1 MDASRLLAIALALL
15 MAMVTLSACSDEG
28 GNAQSKGGVPT
39 VATSSYALA
48 YVAQAVGGDEVVV
61 EDLSSTSGH
70 AHNLELSPAQV
81 QRLGSSD
88 LVLYLSQG
96 FQPAVEEAIGQSGVA
111 SIDVLSAVP
120 EDQLIAG
127 DPHVWLD
134 PVLMSYIGQEV
145 ADVLAEANPPQA
157 EYYQKKAEELT
168 KKLNEVEAKYD
179 AALAD
184 CEGETLLTTHE
195 AFGYMAKRYGLQ
207 QVGVTG
213 IDPEAEPSPAK
224 LMELKGLVEERGVT
238 TIFIE
243 TLTSEHHESHMTETL
258 GVKALPLDTI
268 EVQVDSDEDLI
279 DVYTS
284 NLESL
289 KEGLACAS

>member
-28 GNAQSKGGVPT
+28 GTVQSKDGVPT

>member
-1 MDASRLLAIALALL
+1 
-15 MAMVTLSACSDEG
+15 MVTLSACSDESG
-28 GNAQSKGGVPT
+28 SAQSKDGVPT

-48 YVAQAVGGDEVVV
+48 YIAQAVGGDEVEV

-81 QRLGSSD
+81 QRLGNAD
-88 LVLYLSQG
+88 LVIYLSQG

-120 EDQLIAG
+120 EEDLIAG

-134 PVLMSYIGQEV
+134 PILMSYIGEEV
-145 ADVLAEANPPQA
+145 AEVLAEANPSQA
-157 EYYQKKAEELT
+157 EYYQENAEDLA
-168 KKLNEVEAKYD
+168 KRLNEVEEAYD
-179 AALAD
+179 TALAA
-184 CEGETLLTTHE
+184 CEGETLLTTHQ
-195 AFGYMAKRYGLQ
+195 AFGYMAKRYGLE

-213 IDPEAEPSPAK
+213 IDPEAEPSPAR
-224 LMELKGLVEERGVT
+224 LMELRDLVEERGVT

-243 TLTSEHHESHMTETL
+243 PLTSEHHESHLTETL
-258 GVKALPLDTI
+258 GVRALPLDTV
-268 EVQVDSDEDLI
+268 EVQVDSGEDLI

-289 KEGLACAS
+289 REGLACAS